1 MKKIVSL
8 LMIVCI
14 LSVCLISCGSKS
26 DDALLGTWN
35 FTAPTE
41 DSDVSALD
49 MSFTFEKDGKAS
61 ITVSGISVPATYK
74 IDGDKLSVTPDVESS
89 ETVDNAKLEAKY
101 SIDGD
106 TLKLEDVATGVV
118 TELKKSK

>member
-8 LMIVCI
+8 LMIACI

-26 DDALLGTWN
+26 DDELLGTWN
-35 FTAPTE
+35 FTAPAE
-41 DSDVSALD
+41 DADISALD
-49 MSFTFEKDGKAS
+49 MSFTFEKDGKATIS
-61 ITVSGISVPATYK
+61 LAGVSVPATYK

-89 ETVDNAKLEAKY
+89 ETLDNAKLEAKY
-101 SIDGD
+101 SIEGD
-106 TLKLEDVATGVV
+106 TMKLEDVATGAV